1 MIGEA
6 TTDAD
11 HQEWFRLAHIFLVAY
26 DTQSRKDSGEA
37 FSSFTRHHFFK
48 EESLMRE
55 IRYPFLAT
63 HQNEHDR
70 LFGTLEKIFDVQTEE
85 MLSKVELEEF
95 VAYTLSTHITTF
107 DAQLSV
113 YVRRNCPAPV
123 M

>member
-11 HQEWFRLAHIFLVAY
+11 HQEWFRLAHVFLVACEQRTRQ
-26 DTQSRKDSGEA
+26 DAGEA

-48 EESLMRE
+48 EETLMRE

-63 HQNEHDR
+63 HQNEHER
-70 LFGTLEKIFDVQTEE
+70 LFGTLEKIFNVDVDEV
-85 MLSKVELEEF
+85 LSKTELEEF
-95 VAYTLSTHITTF
+95 VAFTLAKHITGF

-113 YVRRNCPAPV
+113 YVRRNCHAPV